1 MRVETHV
8 HYVPDGRVVETHF
21 EGGVVG
27 EYVAVDLSSSALLQN
42 KQELKR
48 LERGGRRTGK
58 KFAATLLLT
67 VVKGE
72 LISCGYQNVSFPF
85 PVVIFGYVE
94 LSFFTLP
101 ARPGRYFCTLCRAR
115 KEFDS
120 WLSP

>member
-1 MRVETHV
+1 MRDMRVETH
-8 HYVPDGRVVETHF
+8 GRVVETHF

-101 ARPGRYFCTLCRAR
+101 RPGRYFCTLCRAR